1 MIREADTDGQGFV
14 DFDRAHLPFSTVP
27 FPNHFLP

>member
-14 DFDRAHLPFSTVP
+14 DYDRAHLSLSAVP
-27 FPNHFLP
+27 FPEHFLP